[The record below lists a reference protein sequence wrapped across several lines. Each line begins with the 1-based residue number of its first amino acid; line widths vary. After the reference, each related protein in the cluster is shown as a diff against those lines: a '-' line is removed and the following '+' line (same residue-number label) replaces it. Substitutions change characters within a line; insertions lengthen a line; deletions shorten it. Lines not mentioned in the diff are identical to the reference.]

1 MNINYGLQLGAHHSP
16 INSFIFTSSQPLKLS
31 SDTVGKLWLPWEA
44 CGQRGLWVIG
54 VELKWTPLRFQR

>member
-31 SDTVGKLWLPWEA
+31 SDTVGKLLVA
-44 CGQRGLWVIG
+44 MGSLWTERVVG
-54 VELKWTPLRFQR
+54 NWC